1 MAQIGFS
8 LIFNIKAV
16 EKLKVDSPWYLRSSW
31 YLAQVDC
38 IQYLLIIYLTN
49 WKLCANIDGGFA
61 KIFAQILS
69 SSWYL
74 AQIGFSLIF
83 DNKMVDKLKFCANIE
98 RFSVIFAQILSSSWY
113 LIILEVLLKYW
124 PNLDIWL
131 RWILFDPQ
139 FSSTSSAAP
148 LISSHI
154 KIKNFQ
160 MQASY
165 IVSTEAL
172 S

>member
-1 MAQIGFS
+1 MIFVQILSSSWYLAQIRFS

-83 DNKMVDKLKFCANIE
+83 DNKLVDKLKFCANIE
-98 RFSVIFAQILSSSWY
+98 SGFSVIFAQILSSSWY
-113 LIILEVLLKYW
+113 LISRLLSAEAATAALEPTAQQRTHMWRTTLSV
-124 PNLDIWL
+124 
-131 RWILFDPQ
+131 DPGG
-139 FSSTSSAAP
+139 FVW
-148 LISSHI
+148 
-154 KIKNFQ
+154 NF
-160 MQASY
+160 
-165 IVSTEAL
+165 
-172 S
+172 